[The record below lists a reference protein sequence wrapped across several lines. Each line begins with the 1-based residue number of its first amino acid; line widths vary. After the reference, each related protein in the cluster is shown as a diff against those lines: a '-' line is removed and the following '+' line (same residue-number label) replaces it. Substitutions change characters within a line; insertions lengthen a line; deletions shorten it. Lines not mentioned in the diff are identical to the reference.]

1 MHKILWKP
9 TGLLCR
15 SEEDHVD
22 KGFSISWPT
31 FRVLQVH
38 HHWLLLQLFIV
49 QLQIINMSSML
60 VISFSNFPSKLF
72 LIFFYFLWICTK
84 KPAERL
90 GCRTSITYYSR
101 VTSNPVEHLAAHTKN
116 WNTVIWK
123 IFHLNVFLT
132 KDAMYSLSHCPKQ
145 KHSIYPLMVSPGS
158 CSPTSSHC
166 AQTVLNRP
174 SLWVKRGVQASCRIN
189 SCLNLKPC
197 KKWEIRGEML
207 ENSPWRLA
215 LLPMCQKWVS
225 YGESETQAKGQVQ

>member
-1 MHKILWKP
+1 MPFWRGP
-9 TGLLCR
+9 CR
-15 SEEDHVD
+15 QRFLHFLTVS
-22 KGFSISWPT
+22 

-38 HHWLLLQLFIV
+38 HHWLLPQLFVV
-49 QLQIINMSSML
+49 QLQSINMSSVL
-60 VISFSNFPSKLF
+60 VISFPNFPSEFFFFLF
-72 LIFFYFLWICTK
+72 DEYVPK

-90 GCRTSITYYSR
+90 SCHTLITHYSR
-101 VTSNPVEHLAAHTKN
+101 VTSNTVEHLAAHTKN

-123 IFHLNVFLT
+123 IFHLNTLLT
-132 KDAMYSLSHCPKQ
+132 KDIMYSLSHCPKQ

-197 KKWEIRGEML
+197 KKWKIHGEML

-215 LLPMCQKWVS
+215 LLPTCQKWDS